1 MLKKERHKVPNR
13 KKGVKMKKNVNG
25 KLEKK
30 FWGKSKL
37 KYKVKINDFSH
48 LTAKARLTIRYFRE
62 KKKKKNTQ
70 FWCQHIRHIARIN
83 KTFWLN

>member
-13 KKGVKMKKNVNG
+13 KKGMKMKKNVNG

-48 LTAKARLTIRYFRE
+48 LTEKARLTIRYFRE
-62 KKKKKNTQ
+62 KKKKKKKYA
-70 FWCQHIRHIARIN
+70 ILVSAYKAYSAN
-83 KTFWLN
+83 K